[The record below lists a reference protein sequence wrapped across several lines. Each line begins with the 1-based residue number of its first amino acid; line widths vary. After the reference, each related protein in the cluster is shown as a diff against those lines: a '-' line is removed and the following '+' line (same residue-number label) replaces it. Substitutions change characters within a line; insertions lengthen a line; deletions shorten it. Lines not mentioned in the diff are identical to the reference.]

1 MKGCII
7 GIIVGLGSLIINPTV
22 LIGLCISESLAVI
35 LAIMI
40 IWGYFG
46 FIVEFIIDFI
56 RN

>member
-22 LIGLCISESLAVI
+22 LIDLCIIESLAVI

-46 FIVEFIIDFI
+46 FIVEFMIDSI
-56 RN
+56 RK